1 MPSTTFP
8 IRLDTPAVHVPI
20 EPGGKL
26 ILRGYFHST
35 HDGSIVDAATTTWP
49 SGAPGGASVDAAG
62 LIDWQA
68 GGFHLVSRDPQTHEV
83 QLLATDGPAPACD
96 LNHVQAPCLPLRAHH
111 QALSRLMTVSE
122 WTSSLKGGIQGEV
135 VAPPV
140 YAPVTTIA
148 STMKPVLIV
157 SGVGLLVLAMLLFV
171 GWQFRRWS
179 RSAPV
184 ELRRLAKRVR
194 DKALRADPI
203 LSGPLAPALDSMI
216 KAIDSRTVDPLS
228 EERQRIVTVLRRVDA
243 TLDDKAAENKACDER
258 KMADELVSEV
268 EIALE
273 AAGEAARLGPQ
284 R

>member
-1 MPSTTFP
+1 MKSKFLTLDWKDFSRGLLIAFLTAVLTGV
-8 IRLDTPAVHVPI
+8 INILDTGAV
-20 EPGGKL
+20 
-26 ILRGYFHST
+26 F
-35 HDGSIVDAATTTWP
+35 TW
-49 SGAPGGASVDAAG
+49 V
-62 LIDWQA
+62 
-68 GGFHLVSRDPQTHEV
+68 
-83 QLLATDGPAPACD
+83 
-96 LNHVQAPCLPLRAHH
+96 
-111 QALSRLMTVSE
+111 
-122 WTSSLKGGIQGEV
+122 
-135 VAPPV
+135 
-140 YAPVTTIA
+140 
-148 STMKPVLIV
+148 TMKPVLIV

-216 KAIDSRTVDPLS
+216 KAIESSKVDPVS
-228 EERQRIVTVLRRVDA
+228 EEGQRIVKVLRRVDA
-243 TLDDKAAENKACDER
+243 TLDEKAAENKACDER